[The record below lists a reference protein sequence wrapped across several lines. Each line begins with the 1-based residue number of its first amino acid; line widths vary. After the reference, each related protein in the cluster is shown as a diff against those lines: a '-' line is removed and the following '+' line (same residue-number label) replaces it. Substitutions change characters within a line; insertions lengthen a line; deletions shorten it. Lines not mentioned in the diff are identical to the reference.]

1 MLRFLRLRALYFGSL
16 SWQNDR
22 MLPYVLLSIAIVAEV
37 IGTTALK
44 MSDGFTKLW
53 PSVVVVVGYLG
64 SFALLGIALARGLS
78 MSVGYAI
85 WAGVG
90 TALIAVL
97 GIFLFRETIA
107 PWGFVG
113 LGLIVAGVVLLELN
127 SGHAA

>member
-1 MLRFLRLRALYFGSL
+1 MLRFLRRRALYFGSL

-113 LGLIVAGVVLLELN
+113 L
-127 SGHAA
+127 

>member
-16 SWQNDR
+16 SWQNDG

>member
-1 MLRFLRLRALYFGSL
+1 MLRSLRLRALYFGSL

>member
-1 MLRFLRLRALYFGSL
+1 MP
-16 SWQNDR
+16 
-22 MLPYVLLSIAIVAEV
+22 PYLLLAIAIVAEV

-53 PSVVVVVGYLG
+53 PSLVVIVGYL
-64 SFALLGIALARGLS
+64 SSIALLGIALSRGLS

-90 TALIAVL
+90 TALIAIL
-97 GIFLFRETIA
+97 GIFLFKETIA

-127 SGHAA
+127 SGHNA

>member
-1 MLRFLRLRALYFGSL
+1 MLRFLRLRALYFVSL

-64 SFALLGIALARGLS
+64 SFALLGTALARGLS

>member
-1 MLRFLRLRALYFGSL
+1 MH
-16 SWQNDR
+16 
-22 MLPYVLLSIAIVAEV
+22 PYVLLAIAIVAEV

-64 SFALLGIALARGLS
+64 SFTLLGIALGRGLS

-90 TALIAVL
+90 TALIALL
-97 GIFLFRETIA
+97 GILLFKEVIA

-113 LGLIVAGVVLLELN
+113 LGLIIAGVVLLELN
-127 SGHAA
+127 SGHAS